1 MKKLLRVL
9 VLFIIA
15 VSCLFYVSNAMA
27 MSVTLEWTPNSEKDL
42 AGYRM
47 FIRQMPSPYDFTAPT
62 WQGPETTCSA
72 TDLSDTED
80 YFFVLR
86 AYDIWGNES
95 GNSNEVRLYR
105 GQVPDT
111 VPPGG
116 PVGITIT
123 IVISE

>member
-1 MKKLLRVL
+1 MKKLLRAL

-27 MSVTLEWTPNSEKDL
+27 MDVTFTWTANTETDL
-42 AGYRM
+42 AGYRIFM
-47 FIRQMPSPYDFTAPT
+47 REMPADYDFTTPAWEGAEVT
-62 WQGPETTCSA
+62 A
-72 TDLSDTED
+72 TLLTLSDTKD
-80 YFFVLR
+80 YFFVVR

-105 GQVPDT
+105 GNVPD
-111 VPPGG
+111 VIPPGN
-116 PVGITIT
+116 PAGIIIT

>member
-1 MKKLLRVL
+1 MKKLLKALL
-9 VLFIIA
+9 VFVVGISWFLYA
-15 VSCLFYVSNAMA
+15 SNVMA
-27 MSVTLEWTPNSEKDL
+27 MDVSFQWTANTETDL
-42 AGYRM
+42 AGYRVFM
-47 FIRQMPSPYDFTAPT
+47 REMPADYNFTAPAWEGT
-62 WQGPETTCSA
+62 EVTA
-72 TDLSDTED
+72 TLLNLSDTED
-80 YFFVLR
+80 YFFVVR

-111 VPPGG
+111 VPPSG